1 MADHVFALIERMG
14 RPRLVD
20 EESAGVWCIHIS
32 DESGQKDGWLLHPNE
47 MMAEIMAAMKA
58 RLLPSADESA
68 TSFVMAV
75 KGWLQ

>member
-47 MMAEIMAAMKA
+47 MMAAMK
-58 RLLPSADESA
+58 
-68 TSFVMAV
+68 
-75 KGWLQ
+75 